1 LKFAEIIELTEK
13 ASVFRNRAVWK
24 QHI

>member
-1 LKFAEIIELTEK
+1 LKFAEINELTEK

-24 QHI
+24 